1 MDIDFYTIAKFL
13 HVMAALAW
21 AGGGFTMLAQTVLS
35 IREKGEMATIRT
47 AAGSV
52 SRGRYWFRPAVFAT
66 FIFGAV
72 TTTLGGLW
80 GEAWIILALCGYVAT
95 MITGVVFFERKG
107 AEMGKLMMEGR
118 EAEALPIGRLIL
130 RVNKF
135 DYTVMG
141 LIIADM
147 VIKPAWSDYLT
158 LGTGAAI
165 LLAAA
170 VVFLLAPQRRPGGD
184 AAQPA

>member
-1 MDIDFYTIAKFL
+1 MDIDFYPIAKLL
-13 HVMAALAW
+13 HVMSALAW

-35 IREKGEMATIRT
+35 IREKGEMATIRA

-52 SRGRYWFRPAVFAT
+52 SLGKYWFRPAVLAT

-80 GEAWIILALCGYVAT
+80 SESWIILALAGYFAT
-95 MITGVVFFERKG
+95 LVTGMVFFERRG
-107 AEMGKLMMEGR
+107 AEMGRLMAAGR
-118 EAEALPIGRLIL
+118 EADALAVGRLIL
-130 RVNKF
+130 RVQKF

-147 VIKPAWSDYLT
+147 VIKPTWSDYAT
-158 LGTGAAI
+158 LGTGAAVL

-170 VVFLLAPQRRPGGD
+170 FFLFAPQRPAGGD
-184 AAQPA
+184 APLPA